1 MTQRRQTG
9 NAGESRAAAFLERRG
24 FVIVARNW
32 SCRYGELDIVAERGE
47 TIVFVEVRVR
57 KDALD
62 SARASIGA
70 RKIARLTATAV
81 CYLQEHRCEDRDWR
95 IDVVTISGD
104 HIEHIPHAIEDA
116 D

>member
-1 MTQRRQTG
+1 MTTRRHTG
-9 NAGESRAAAFLERRG
+9 NAGEDRAATFLERRG

-32 SCRYGELDIVAERGE
+32 SCRYGELDLITRHGS

-57 KDALD
+57 RTSNA
-62 SARASIGA
+62 SARGSIGV
-70 RKIARLTATAV
+70 RKIARLTASAQH
-81 CYLQEHRCEDRDWR
+81 YLQIHEQGEPDWR

-104 HIEHIPHAIEDA
+104 HIEHIPYAIEGA

>member
-1 MTQRRQTG
+1 MNTRRHTG
-9 NAGESRAAAFLERRG
+9 DAGEDRAATFLERRG

-32 SCRYGELDIVAERGE
+32 SCRYGELDLITRHGA

-57 KDALD
+57 RSSNA
-62 SARASIGA
+62 SARGSIGT
-70 RKIARLTATAV
+70 RKIARLTASAQH
-81 CYLQEHRCEDRDWR
+81 YLQVHELDDMDWR

-104 HIEHIPHAIEDA
+104 HIEHIPFAIEAA